1 MISLA
6 RDSIRTTIRF
16 LLYSLLPW
24 RAGGPEI
31 EGRPKGGPEH
41 VSRSSVAGRVKGLKK
56 KKVGNFLK
64 A

>member
-41 VSRSSVAGRVKGLKK
+41 ARRSNVAGRVRQAGR
-56 KKVGNFLK
+56 
-64 A
+64 

>member
-1 MISLA
+1 MIRLGH
-6 RDSIRTTIRF
+6 DSIRTTIRL

-41 VSRSSVAGRVKGLKK
+41 ARRSNVAGRVRQAGR
-56 KKVGNFLK
+56 
-64 A
+64 

>member
-24 RAGGPEI
+24 RAGGQEI
-31 EGRPKGGPEH
+31 EGRPKGDPELASH
-41 VSRSSVAGRVKGLKK
+41 GSVAGRVRQAGR
-56 KKVGNFLK
+56 
-64 A
+64 